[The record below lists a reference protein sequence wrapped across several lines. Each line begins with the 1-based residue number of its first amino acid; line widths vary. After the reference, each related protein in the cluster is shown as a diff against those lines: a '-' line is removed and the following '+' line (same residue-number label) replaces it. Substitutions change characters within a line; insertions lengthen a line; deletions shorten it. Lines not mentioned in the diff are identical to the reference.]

1 MFGFAGKLLRVDL
14 SKGDTKQ
21 EPLSE
26 ELARKYLGGR
36 GFAARILYD
45 ELTPGIDPRG
55 PDNKIVFAT
64 GVLTGSPAPV
74 GNRSLVASKSPL
86 TGIWGD
92 AAFGGWF
99 GGELKKAGF
108 DAVIVEG
115 TSDRPVYLWIND
127 GQAEIRDA
135 SHLWGQETGPAQE
148 AILGEVGKAKV
159 LGIGPGGENLVRY
172 ASAISELRFCA
183 GRSGMGSVMGSKK
196 LKAMA
201 VKGSKPI
208 AVASREKLIAF
219 TKQINKEIRDNASI
233 ATLTRYGTWNN
244 LTPLQRFGILPTK
257 NFQAGVIEG
266 GERLESEAMVEA
278 ILTDRQTCPNCP
290 IFCRRVVKMD
300 KPYELSGIYGGP
312 QYETVAGLGSLVMNT
327 NPAAIAKAHELCN
340 RYGIDTMST
349 GECIAWAMECWER
362 GIDLGRPLPWGD
374 VETIFILIEEIAYRR
389 GVGALLADGV
399 RRAAAKV
406 GQGSE
411 AWALHVKGFEMAFH
425 DPRGK
430 KGMGLAY
437 ATANRGACH
446 LQTVHE
452 DALEAGGPFPELG
465 LDTAMSRKQLDGK
478 AYLVKTTQDYFGSLG
493 DTLGICKFPTNAWR
507 PYTPTRVAQA
517 VALVT
522 GWDIDLGELLTAG
535 ERIFNLCRMFNVREG
550 ISRADDALPARLGEP
565 LPEGA
570 SAGEIVSGEDLEKL
584 LEEYYELRGWD
595 KNGIPRPET
604 LARLGLI

>member
-26 ELARKYLGGR
+26 ELARRYLGGR

-127 GQAEIRDA
+127 EQAEIRDA

-148 AILGEVGKAKV
+148 AILREVGKAKV

-374 VETIFILIEEIAYRR
+374 VETILALIEEIAYRR

-570 SAGEIVSGEDLEKL
+570 SAGEIVSAEDLEKL

>member
-1 MFGFAGKLLRVDL
+1 M
-14 SKGDTKQ
+14 
-21 EPLSE
+21 
-26 ELARKYLGGR
+26 
-36 GFAARILYD
+36 
-45 ELTPGIDPRG
+45 
-55 PDNKIVFAT
+55 
-64 GVLTGSPAPV
+64 
-74 GNRSLVASKSPL
+74 
-86 TGIWGD
+86 
-92 AAFGGWF
+92 
-99 GGELKKAGF
+99 
-108 DAVIVEG
+108 
-115 TSDRPVYLWIND
+115 
-127 GQAEIRDA
+127 
-135 SHLWGQETGPAQE
+135 
-148 AILGEVGKAKV
+148 

-172 ASAISELRFCA
+172 ASAINELRFCA
-183 GRSGMGSVMGSKK
+183 GRSGMGAVMGSKK
-196 LKAMA
+196 LKAIA
-201 VKGSKPI
+201 VKGTRPVAI
-208 AVASREKLIAF
+208 AHREKLISL
-219 TKQINKEIRDNASI
+219 TKQINKEMKENPSI

-244 LTPLQRFGILPTK
+244 LTPLQRYGILPTK

-278 ILTDRQTCPNCP
+278 ILSDRQTCPNCP
-290 IFCRRVVKMD
+290 IFCRRVVKMEE
-300 KPYELSGIYGGP
+300 PYDLSGIYGGP

-327 NPAAIAKAHELCN
+327 NPAVIAKAHELCN

-349 GECIAWAMECWER
+349 GECMAWAMECWER

-374 VETIFILIEEIAYRR
+374 AETILTLLEEIAYRR

-399 RRAAAKV
+399 RKAAAKV

-446 LQTVHE
+446 LQTIHE

-522 GWDIDLGELLTAG
+522 GWDINLEELLTTG

-550 ISRADDALPARLGEP
+550 ISRVDDAVPERLGEP
-565 LPEGA
+565 LPDGA
-570 SAGEIVSGEDLEKL
+570 SAGETVSAEDLERL
-584 LEEYYELRGWD
+584 LDEYYELRGWD
-595 KNGIPRPET
+595 KNGIPTPET
-604 LARLGLI
+604 LARLELT

>member
-1 MFGFAGKLLRVDL
+1 MFGFAGKLLRVNL
-14 SKGDTKQ
+14 SSEETKQ
-21 EPLSE
+21 EPLPD

-45 ELTPGIDPRG
+45 GLIPGIDPLG
-55 PDNKIVFAT
+55 PENKIVFAT
-64 GVLTGSPAPV
+64 GVLTGTPAPV
-74 GNRSLVASKSPL
+74 GNRSLIASKSPL

-92 AAFGGWF
+92 AVFGGWF

-115 TSDRPVYLWIND
+115 TSERPVYLWIND
-127 GQAEIRDA
+127 GKAEIRDA
-135 SHLWGQETGPAQE
+135 SHLWGRETGPAQE
-148 AILGEVGKAKV
+148 TILSEVGKARV

-172 ASAISELRFCA
+172 ASAINELRFCA
-183 GRSGMGSVMGSKK
+183 GRSGMGAVMGSKK
-196 LKAMA
+196 LKAIA
-201 VKGSKPI
+201 VKGTKPVAI
-208 AVASREKLIAF
+208 AHREKLIAL
-219 TKQINKEIRDNASI
+219 TKQINKEIKENPSI

-244 LTPLQRFGILPTK
+244 LTPLQRYGILPTK

-278 ILTDRQTCPNCP
+278 ILSDRQTCPNCP
-290 IFCRRVVKMD
+290 IFCRRVVKMEE
-300 KPYELSGIYGGP
+300 PYDLSGIYGGP

-327 NPAAIAKAHELCN
+327 NPATIAKAHELCN

-349 GECIAWAMECWER
+349 GECMAWAMECWER

-374 VETIFILIEEIAYRR
+374 AETILTLLEEIAYRR

-399 RRAAAKV
+399 RKASAKV

-446 LQTVHE
+446 LQTIHE

-478 AYLVKTTQDYFGSLG
+478 AYLVKVTQDYFGSLG

-507 PYTPTRVAQA
+507 PYTPKRVAQA

-522 GWDIDLGELLTAG
+522 GWDINLEELLTTG

-550 ISRADDALPARLGEP
+550 ISRVDDALPARLGEP
-565 LPEGA
+565 LPDGA
-570 SAGEIVSGEDLEKL
+570 SAGETVSAEDLEEL
-584 LEEYYELRGWD
+584 LDEYYELRGWD
-595 KNGIPRPET
+595 KNGIPTPET
-604 LARLGLI
+604 LARLGLK

>member
-1 MFGFAGKLLRVDL
+1 MFGFAGKLLRVNL
-14 SKGDTKQ
+14 SSEETKQ
-21 EPLSE
+21 EPLPD

-45 ELTPGIDPRG
+45 GLMPGIDPLG
-55 PDNKIVFAT
+55 PENKIVFAT
-64 GVLTGSPAPV
+64 GVLTGTPAPV
-74 GNRSLVASKSPL
+74 GNRSLIASKSPL

-92 AAFGGWF
+92 AVFGGWF

-115 TSDRPVYLWIND
+115 TSERPVYLWIND
-127 GQAEIRDA
+127 GKAEIRDA
-135 SHLWGQETGPAQE
+135 SHLWGRETGPAQE
-148 AILGEVGKAKV
+148 TILSEVGKARV

-172 ASAISELRFCA
+172 ASAINELRFCA
-183 GRSGMGSVMGSKK
+183 GRSGMGAVMGSKK
-196 LKAMA
+196 LKAIA
-201 VKGSKPI
+201 VKGTKPVAI
-208 AVASREKLIAF
+208 AHREKLIAL
-219 TKQINKEIRDNASI
+219 TKQINKEIKENPSI

-244 LTPLQRFGILPTK
+244 LTPLQRYGILPTK

-278 ILTDRQTCPNCP
+278 ILSDRQTCPNCP
-290 IFCRRVVKMD
+290 IFCRRVVKMEE
-300 KPYELSGIYGGP
+300 PYDLSGIYGGP

-327 NPAAIAKAHELCN
+327 NPATIAKAHELCN

-349 GECIAWAMECWER
+349 GECMAWAMECWER

-374 VETIFILIEEIAYRR
+374 AETILALLEEIAYRR

-399 RRAAAKV
+399 RKASEKV

-446 LQTVHE
+446 LQTIHE

-478 AYLVKTTQDYFGSLG
+478 AYLVKVTQDYFGSLG
-493 DTLGICKFPTNAWR
+493 DTLGICKFPANAWR

-522 GWDIDLGELLTAG
+522 GWDINLEELLTTG

-550 ISRADDALPARLGEP
+550 ISRVDDALPARLGEP
-565 LPEGA
+565 LPDGA
-570 SAGEIVSGEDLEKL
+570 SAGETVSAEDLEEL
-584 LEEYYELRGWD
+584 LDEYYELRGWD
-595 KNGIPRPET
+595 KNGIPTPET
-604 LARLGLI
+604 LARLGLK

>member
-1 MFGFAGKLLRVDL
+1 MLGFAGKLLRVNL
-14 SKGDTKQ
+14 SKGETEQ
-21 EPLSE
+21 EPLPE
-26 ELARKYLGGR
+26 ELTRKYLGGR

-45 ELTPGIDPRG
+45 ELKPGIDPQG

-64 GVLTGSPAPV
+64 GVLTGTPAPV

-99 GGELKKAGF
+99 GGELKRAGF

-115 TSDRPVYLWIND
+115 VSKRPVYLWIND
-127 GQAEIRDA
+127 GRAEIRDA
-135 SHLWGQETGPAQE
+135 SHLWGQDTGPAQE
-148 AILGEVGKAKV
+148 AILNEVGKARV
-159 LGIGPGGENLVRY
+159 LGIGPGGENLVSY

-183 GRSGMGSVMGSKK
+183 GRSGMGAVMGSKK
-196 LKAMA
+196 LKAIA
-201 VKGSKPI
+201 VKGTKPVAI
-208 AVASREKLIAF
+208 AHRKKLIAL
-219 TKQINKEIRDNASI
+219 TKQINKEIKENPSI

-244 LTPLQRFGILPTK
+244 LTPLQRYGILPTK

-290 IFCRRVVKMD
+290 IFCRRVVTMEE
-300 KPYELSGIYGGP
+300 PHELSGIYGGP
-312 QYETVAGLGSLVMNT
+312 QYETVAALGSLLMNT
-327 NPAAIAKAHELCN
+327 NPATIAKAHELCN

-349 GECIAWAMECWER
+349 GECIAWAMECSER

-374 VETIFILIEEIAYRR
+374 METIFTLIEEIAYRR
-389 GVGALLADGV
+389 GVGGLLADGV
-399 RRAAAKV
+399 RKAAAKV

-411 AWALHVKGFEMAFH
+411 AWALQVKGLEMALH

-452 DALEAGGPFPELG
+452 DALEQGGPFPELK
-465 LDTAMSRKQLDGK
+465 LDTAMSRKQLEGK
-478 AYLVKTTQDYFGSLG
+478 AYLVKITQDYFGSLG

-522 GWDIDLGELLTAG
+522 GWDINLEELLTAG
-535 ERIFNLCRMFNVREG
+535 ERIYNLCRMFNVREG
-550 ISRADDALPARLGEP
+550 ISRADDTLPARLGEP
-565 LPEGA
+565 LPEGG
-570 SAGEIVSGEDLEKL
+570 SAGETVSAEELEKL
-584 LEEYYELRGWD
+584 LEEYYELRCWD
-595 KNGIPRPET
+595 KNGIPTPET
-604 LARLGLI
+604 LARLGLK

>member
-45 ELTPGIDPRG
+45 ELKPGIDPRG

>member
-1 MFGFAGKLLRVDL
+1 MFGFAGKLLRVNL
-14 SKGDTKQ
+14 SSEETKQ
-21 EPLSE
+21 EPLPD

-45 ELTPGIDPRG
+45 GLMPGIDPLG
-55 PDNKIVFAT
+55 PENKIVFAN
-64 GVLTGSPAPV
+64 GVLTGTPAPV
-74 GNRSLVASKSPL
+74 GNRSLIASKSPL

-92 AAFGGWF
+92 AVLGGWF

-115 TSDRPVYLWIND
+115 TSERPVYLWIND
-127 GQAEIRDA
+127 GKAEIRDA
-135 SHLWGQETGPAQE
+135 SHLWGRETGPAQE
-148 AILGEVGKAKV
+148 TILSEVGKARV

-172 ASAISELRFCA
+172 ASAINELRFCA
-183 GRSGMGSVMGSKK
+183 GRSGMGAVMGSKK
-196 LKAMA
+196 LKAIA
-201 VKGSKPI
+201 VKGTKPVAI
-208 AVASREKLIAF
+208 AHREKLIAL
-219 TKQINKEIRDNASI
+219 TKQINKEIKENPSI

-244 LTPLQRFGILPTK
+244 LTPLQRYGILPTK

-278 ILTDRQTCPNCP
+278 ILSDRQTCPNCP
-290 IFCRRVVKMD
+290 IFCRRVVKMEE
-300 KPYELSGIYGGP
+300 PYDLSGIYGGP

-327 NPAAIAKAHELCN
+327 NPATIAKAHELCN

-349 GECIAWAMECWER
+349 GECMAWAMECWER

-374 VETIFILIEEIAYRR
+374 AETILTLLEEIAYRR

-399 RRAAAKV
+399 RKASAKV

-411 AWALHVKGFEMAFH
+411 AWALHVKGLEMAFH

-446 LQTVHE
+446 LQTIHE

-478 AYLVKTTQDYFGSLG
+478 AYLVKVTQDYFGSLG

-522 GWDIDLGELLTAG
+522 GWDINLEELLTTG

-550 ISRADDALPARLGEP
+550 ISRVDDALPARLGEP
-565 LPEGA
+565 LPDGA
-570 SAGEIVSGEDLEKL
+570 SAGETVSAEDLEEL
-584 LEEYYELRGWD
+584 LNEYYELRGWD
-595 KNGIPRPET
+595 KNGIPTPET
-604 LARLGLI
+604 LARLGLK